1 MGDRAGGI
9 RGNGKPKK
17 SKNPEINWR
26 VEQTQIEYNKM
37 NDTQKLDALNS
48 LRKKYNDRKM
58 AIKMF
63 GNENDE
69 NVMLKATEIF
79 FKRNKLK
86 L

>member
-1 MGDRAGGI
+1 MGKSSGGI
-9 RGNGKPKK
+9 RGGMRPKK